1 MRLEAA
7 GPCDCLGYPR
17 KFPITGGTTMLSEQ
31 IYTGQGKRTARRV
44 LDTQPFTVE
53 VSFEDR
59 GNLLGLDGAN
69 IGTYTSSPRPDGTLV
84 GEGRG
89 LFASADGEV
98 VTWKGIGTG
107 RLKPGGA
114 VSYRGALTFTATSQ
128 RLSRLNS
135 IAGVFEFDVDE
146 AGNTNTQI
154 WEWK

>member
-1 MRLEAA
+1 
-7 GPCDCLGYPR
+7 
-17 KFPITGGTTMLSEQ
+17 MLSEQ

-53 VSFEDR
+53 VSFEDKGR
-59 GNLLGLDGAN
+59 LLGLEGGN
-69 IGTYTSSPRPDGTLV
+69 IVTYTSSPRPDGTLA

-89 LFASADGEV
+89 IFACADGEL

-114 VSYRGALTFTATSQ
+114 VSYRGALTFTALSP
-128 RLSRLNS
+128 RLSRLNN
-135 IAGVFEFDVDE
+135 IAGMFEFEVDE
-146 AGNTNTQI
+146 AGNTSSQI